1 MRNSLLILG
10 MAIVAL
16 IPGASSK
23 VSKSDLIQPVLAR
36 SVQPISP
43 QVNTTYTVC
52 GIASYYDLS
61 GITAN
66 GETFNPKALTAAH
79 RWIPFDAVVTVVD
92 QDTGRSVKV
101 RINDRGPW
109 VDQHMLDLTPAAINQ
124 LDPKRTLDLRHVCV
138 HW

>member
-1 MRNSLLILG
+1 MKHPFLVVG

-23 VSKSDLIQPVLAR
+23 ISQSELIQSVRAE
-36 SVQPISP
+36 SVQAASP
-43 QVNTTYTVC
+43 QVDTTYTVC

-79 RWIPFDAVVTVVD
+79 RWIPFDAIITVVD

>member
-1 MRNSLLILG
+1 MRNPLLILV
-10 MAIVAL
+10 MTIVSLVPGSSSRVGRPAFIPPAL
-16 IPGASSK
+16 ADTLPATPK
-23 VSKSDLIQPVLAR
+23 
-36 SVQPISP
+36 
-43 QVNTTYTVC
+43 VNTTYTVC

-79 RWIPFDAVVTVVD
+79 RWIPFNAVVTVVD
-92 QDTGRSVKV
+92 QTTGRSVKV

-109 VDQHMLDLTPAAINQ
+109 VDRHILDLTPAAINV
-124 LDPKRTLDLRHVCV
+124 LDPKRTLDLRSVCI

>member
-1 MRNSLLILG
+1 MRNPLLILG

-16 IPGASSK
+16 IPGASPK
-23 VSKSDLIQPVLAR
+23 VSPADFLQPGMSGVIRA
-36 SVQPISP
+36 P
-43 QVNTTYTVC
+43 QVDTTYTVC

-66 GETFNPKALTAAH
+66 GETFNPKSLTAAH
-79 RWIPFDAVVTVVD
+79 RWIPFNAIVTVVD
-92 QDTGRSVKV
+92 QETGRSVKV

-124 LDPKRTLDLRHVCV
+124 LDPQRTLDLRQVCV

>member
-1 MRNSLLILG
+1 MRHPLLIVG

-23 VSKSDLIQPVLAR
+23 LSQSDLFKSARAEPVQAA
-36 SVQPISP
+36 SP
-43 QVNTTYTVC
+43 QVDTTYIVC
-52 GIASYYDLS
+52 GIASYYDLT

-79 RWIPFDAVVTVVD
+79 RWFPFDAIVTVVD

-109 VDQHMLDLTPAAINQ
+109 VDRHMLDLTPAAINQ
-124 LDPKRTLDLRHVCV
+124 LDPKRTFDLRHVCV

>member
-1 MRNSLLILG
+1 MKNPLLILG
-10 MAIVAL
+10 IAIVAL
-16 IPGASSK
+16 IPAASAK

-36 SVQPISP
+36 SVRPISP
-43 QVNTTYTVC
+43 QVDTTYTVC
-52 GIASYYDLS
+52 GVASYYDLS

-92 QDTGRSVKV
+92 QDTRRSVQV

-109 VDQHMLDLTPAAINQ
+109 VDQHLLDLTPAAINQ
-124 LDPKRTLDLRHVCV
+124 LDPKRTLDVRHVCV

>member
-1 MRNSLLILG
+1 MRNPLLILV
-10 MAIVAL
+10 MTIVSLVPGSSSRVGRPAFIPSAL
-16 IPGASSK
+16 ADTLPATPK
-23 VSKSDLIQPVLAR
+23 
-36 SVQPISP
+36 
-43 QVNTTYTVC
+43 VNTTYTVC

-79 RWIPFDAVVTVVD
+79 RWIPFNAVVTVVD
-92 QDTGRSVKV
+92 QTTGRSVKV

-109 VDQHMLDLTPAAINQ
+109 VDRHILDLTPAAINV
-124 LDPKRTLDLRHVCV
+124 LDPKRTLDLRSVCI

>member
-1 MRNSLLILG
+1 MKNPLLILG

-16 IPGASSK
+16 IPGASAK
-23 VSKSDLIQPVLAR
+23 VSKSDLIQPVLVR
-36 SVQPISP
+36 SVRPISP
-43 QVNTTYTVC
+43 QVDTTYTVC
-52 GIASYYDLS
+52 GVASYYDLS

-109 VDQHMLDLTPAAINQ
+109 VDRHLLDLTPAAINQ
-124 LDPKRTLDLRHVCV
+124 LDPKRTLDVRRVCV

>member
-1 MRNSLLILG
+1 MVG
-10 MAIVAL
+10 MAIVTL

-23 VSKSDLIQPVLAR
+23 ISQSELIQSMRAEAI
-36 SVQPISP
+36 QATSP
-43 QVNTTYTVC
+43 QVDTTYTVC

-79 RWIPFDAVVTVVD
+79 RWIPFDSIVTVVD